1 MHWIQSWL
9 YVNAST
15 LLTEWHRLCGW
26 IPVNSGTFGDSVV
39 KPPQYTFSPAAFSD
53 GFNRTPNP
61 QWVSN
66 VPSGWVKILSV
77 ATMHHAIDLHSTLL
91 FHHQA
96 SLSMPTP
103 VQNWIHKFPKQSG
116 LKKNSHVKWELMR
129 VFSNIRDHVYFV
141 QPLTN
146 VSVNV
151 LTDAWP
157 TYVPIYQPRHQLS
170 SGRHI
175 DRLSADILVDIA
187 ADIPPIRWLLI
198 VGGILVDCWWYISWL
213 SYNVSQM
220 FGLSV
225 SDVCYTHYFLFWSTS
240 KISEVC

>member
-157 TYVPIYQPRHQLS
+157 TYVPIS
-170 SGRHI
+170 TKT
-175 DRLSADILVDIA
+175 SAE
-187 ADIPPIRWLLI
+187 
-198 VGGILVDCWWYISWL
+198 
-213 SYNVSQM
+213 
-220 FGLSV
+220 
-225 SDVCYTHYFLFWSTS
+225 FWSTYRPTIGRYLGRYS
-240 KISEVC
+240 SRHSTDTLTIDCRRNIGRLLVVYQLTVL